1 MHRIIQYLYEKKGV
15 DLTWKEVAP
24 LRERDTF
31 HVLYNEEDTK
41 IQRINDYQ
49 PPKYKLN
56 ERD

>member
-1 MHRIIQYLYEKKGV
+1 MEYLYKRKGV
-15 DLTWKEVAP
+15 DMSWKEVAP
-24 LRERDTF
+24 LGKYDTF

-41 IQRINDYQ
+41 IQRINNHQ